1 VFSFFVYLRYGY
13 GQITSFH
20 KAITDERMTMRRR
33 NAMIMVAVVCLL
45 LVVTLIFS
53 RCCNNKI
60 DVERAVVSAIHGDKL
75 CLEHVYEDEEWDSVY
90 ILLPYQDP
98 HQLGLQVSH
107 SDLKGIESLS
117 LADQYCTLIF
127 AHKGWLVAYSPIK
140 RSVVDFSDMKGKI
153 FPRSHVFQMKSKGP
167 HSTLFFKS
175 KLARLALL
183 PHRDNTALCS

>member
-1 VFSFFVYLRYGY
+1 
-13 GQITSFH
+13 
-20 KAITDERMTMRRR
+20 MTMRRR

-60 DVERAVVSAIHGDKL
+60 DVERAVASAIHGDKL

-107 SDLKGIESLS
+107 SDLNSLENLS

-127 AHKGWLVAYSPIK
+127 AHKGRLVAYSSIK
-140 RSVVDFSDMKGKI
+140 RSAVDLSDMKGTK
-153 FPRSHVFQMKSKGP
+153 FPRSHVFQMKNKEP

-183 PHRDNTALCS
+183 SHRNNTALRS

>member
-1 VFSFFVYLRYGY
+1 
-13 GQITSFH
+13 
-20 KAITDERMTMRRR
+20 MRRR

-53 RCCNNKI
+53 RCCNNRI
-60 DVERAVVSAIHGDKL
+60 DVERAVASAIHGDKL

-98 HQLGLQVSH
+98 HQLGLRISH
-107 SDLKGIESLS
+107 SDLKSLQNLS

-127 AHKGWLVAYSPIK
+127 GHKGDLVAYSAIK
-140 RSVVDFSDMKGKI
+140 RVVVDLSDMKGTK

-167 HSTLFFKS
+167 HSTLFSKS
-175 KLARLALL
+175 KWVRLTLL
-183 PHRDNTALCS
+183 PHRKNTGLSA

>member
-1 VFSFFVYLRYGY
+1 
-13 GQITSFH
+13 
-20 KAITDERMTMRRR
+20 MRRR

-60 DVERAVVSAIHGDKL
+60 DVERAVACAIHGDKL

-107 SDLKGIESLS
+107 SDLNGLENLS

-127 AHKGWLVAYSPIK
+127 AHKGRLVAYSPIK
-140 RSVVDFSDMKGKI
+140 RSVVDLSDMKGTK
-153 FPRSHVFQMKSKGP
+153 FPRSHVFQMKNKEP

-183 PHRDNTALCS
+183 PHRNNTALRS